1 MNFFKG
7 RKVVIA
13 TKHKKEEVIAPI
25 LENELGL
32 VCIVPKGLD
41 TDKLGTF
48 SGEVEREDDPITTL
62 RKKCLMAIE
71 ASGIDVAIANEGSFG
86 GHPTVFFAHADDELV
101 MLVDKENGIEIIER
115 ELSLDTNFNGAE
127 IKSVDKLI
135 EFANRIGFP
144 SHGIILK
151 KEKNNHSVII
161 KVNRSI
167 EELVENYNL
176 IKNADNLAYAETDM
190 RAMYNP
196 TRMKVIAKATE
207 RLVIKIKS
215 LCPKCNTPGFGVVE
229 AMKGLPCEMCG
240 LPTRSTLKHIYRC
253 QKCNYQIENE
263 FPFDKRVENPQFCD
277 YCNP

>member
-1 MNFFKG
+1 MIFFKG

-25 LENELGL
+25 LEKELGL
-32 VCIVPKGLD
+32 ICITPIGLD

-62 RKKCLMAIE
+62 RKKCMMAIE

-101 MLVDKENGIEIIER
+101 MLVDKKNDIEIIER

-127 IKSVDKLI
+127 INSVDKLI

-151 KEKNNHSVII
+151 KAKNNHSVII

-167 EELVENYNL
+167 EELVENYNF

-229 AMKGLPCEMCG
+229 TVKGLPCEMCG

-253 QKCNYQIENE
+253 QKCSYQMENE
-263 FPFDKRVENPQFCD
+263 FPFDKRVESPQFCD